1 MKYMLALIL
10 VMVLF
15 LSQAQTVGIG
25 YQAVILDPKQIEL
38 PGQNLVGQPLSN
50 GDVCVKFT
58 FISMD
63 KSIDY
68 EEIQNTV
75 TDQFGLVSLTIG
87 NGNTLNGSVTV
98 TNASK
103 NKNFKAV
110 KWDAKTK
117 NLQVSISFD
126 KCASFNIMSNQTLNY
141 SPYALYAG
149 AVDYENVVGS
159 PSNLSHFKN
168 DVGYLVPVDL
178 DPVKLSIDSN
188 QREFLKFSE
197 NTGVKFL
204 VVNQSIVL
212 LNQSIAS
219 LDSSDKV
226 KTTKLATID
235 TDLKNHNVRI
245 LTNANSIVQTNSSLS
260 QQIGGIQ
267 SQVNSTV
274 NVINQLGGTYE
285 LLAKKTNASDLG
297 NSTPS
302 SDLYPSQLA
311 VKIYVDQSIQEA
323 VASGAPDA
331 TTLAKGKLRL
341 TGDLGG
347 TAELPTVPLLASK
360 ENLLN
365 KSTSISSDAASDLK
379 YPSVKAVKY
388 YVDASVNG
396 VALTANLDAKADKN
410 SPIFTGVPSLPTGT
424 IAVTQ
429 VTTDNST
436 NIATTAFVQNSMS
449 AGVTDATVDLK
460 GKLKLTGDL
469 AGSADSPT
477 VPKLA
482 EKEILTNKSN
492 NTSLGTSSTLYPSQN
507 AVKVYVDAR
516 VASTAADFTEIHNEF
531 SATAAQTSFTISHA
545 KGSNRTIKMYIN
557 GIHIS
562 PTAFNDNNLIITY
575 TSSNN
580 GGYTLVVGDRIHF
593 DYSY

>member
-1 MKYMLALIL
+1 MKYILALIL
-10 VMVLF
+10 LLVL
-15 LSQAQTVGIG
+15 LQSQAQTVGIG
-25 YQAVILDPKQIEL
+25 YQAVILDTKQIEL

-68 EEIQNTV
+68 EEIQSTV
-75 TDQFGLVSLTIG
+75 TDQFGLISLTIG
-87 NGNTLNGSVTV
+87 NGITPNVSVIV

-103 NKNFKAV
+103 NKNFKTV

-117 NLQVSISFD
+117 NLQVSLSFD
-126 KCASFNIMSNQTLNY
+126 NCASFNIISNQTLNY

-178 DPVKLSIDSN
+178 DPVKLSIDNN
-188 QREFLKFSE
+188 QKEFLKFTE

-204 VVNQSIVL
+204 VVNQSIT
-212 LNQSIAS
+212 S
-219 LDSSDKV
+219 LDSSNKV
-226 KTTKLATID
+226 TTTKLATID

-245 LTNANSIVQTNSSLS
+245 LTNANSIVQTNTSLS
-260 QQIGGIQ
+260 LQIGGLQ
-267 SQVNSTV
+267 SQVDSTLSI
-274 NVINQLGGTYE
+274 INQLGGTYE
-285 LLAKKTNASDLG
+285 LLARKTNASDLG
-297 NSTPS
+297 NSNPS
-302 SDLYPSQLA
+302 VDLYPSQLA
-311 VKIYVDQSIQEA
+311 VKVYVDQSIQEA

-331 TTLAKGKLRL
+331 TTLVKGKVRL
-341 TGDLGG
+341 AGDLSGS
-347 TAELPTVPLLASK
+347 AESPTVPLLASK
-360 ENLLN
+360 ETLLN
-365 KSTSISSDAASDLK
+365 KSISISADAASDLK

-396 VALTANLDAKADKN
+396 VAFKADLDAKADKN
-410 SPIFTGVPSLPTGT
+410 SPIFTGVPSLPIGT

-429 VTTDNST
+429 VASDSST
-436 NIATTAFVQNSMS
+436 NIATTAFVQNSLPV
-449 AGVTDATVDLK
+449 GVSDATADRK
-460 GKLKLTGDL
+460 GKLRLTGDL

-477 VPKLA
+477 VPQLA

-492 NTSLGTSSTLYPSQN
+492 NTSLGSSLTLYPSQN

-516 VASTAADFTEIHNEF
+516 VAIATADFTETYNEF

-545 KGSNRTIKMYIN
+545 KGNKRTIKMYIN

-575 TSSNN
+575 SSSNN
-580 GGYTLVVGDRIHF
+580 GGYILVVGDRIHF

>member
-1 MKYMLALIL
+1 MKSMKYMLALIFLL
-10 VMVLF
+10 VL
-15 LSQAQTVGIG
+15 LQSQAQTVGIG
-25 YQAVILDPKQIEL
+25 YQAIILDSKQVEF

-50 GDVCVKFT
+50 GDVCIKFT

-68 EEIQNTV
+68 EEIQSTV

-87 NGNTLNGSVTV
+87 NENTTVTV

-103 NKNFKAV
+103 NKNFKKV

-126 KCASFNIMSNQTLNY
+126 KCASFNIISNQTLNY

-168 DVGYLVPVDL
+168 DVRYLVPVDL
-178 DPVKLSIDSN
+178 DSVKLSIDN
-188 QREFLKFSE
+188 NKREFLKSTE

-204 VVNQSIVL
+204 AVNQSLVL
-212 LNQSIAS
+212 LNQNIAS
-219 LDSSDKV
+219 LDSSNRV
-226 KTTKLATID
+226 TNTKLATIN
-235 TDLKNHNVRI
+235 TNLKDYYFRI
-245 LTNANSIVQTNSSLS
+245 LSNASLIVQTDSTLS
-260 QQIGGIQ
+260 QQISGLQ
-267 SQVNSTV
+267 SQVDSTV
-274 NVINQLGGTYE
+274 IVINQL
-285 LLAKKTNASDLG
+285 
-297 NSTPS
+297 
-302 SDLYPSQLA
+302 
-311 VKIYVDQSIQEA
+311 

-331 TTLAKGKLRL
+331 TTLVIGKVRL
-341 TGDLGG
+341 AGDLAG

-360 ENLLN
+360 ETLLN
-365 KSTSISSDAASDLK
+365 KSTSISADSTSDLK

-388 YVDASVNG
+388 YV
-396 VALTANLDAKADKN
+396 DAKADKN

-429 VTTDNST
+429 VASDSST
-436 NIATTAFVQNSMS
+436 NIATTAFVQNSLPV
-449 AGVTDATVDLK
+449 GVSDATADLK
-460 GKLKLTGDL
+460 GKLRLTGDL

-492 NTSLGTSSTLYPSQN
+492 NTSLGTSLTLYPSQN

-516 VASTAADFTEIHNEF
+516 VANATADFTETYNEF

-545 KGSNRTIKMYIN
+545 KGNNRTIKMYIN

-575 TSSNN
+575 SSSNN
-580 GGYTLVVGDRIHF
+580 GGYILVVGDRIHF